1 MGVNIDR
8 VNWIVCVKPLCRLH
22 DILQAF
28 GRSGRI
34 CSDGLKRA
42 VCFTLW
48 EGELTEYLL
57 QN

>member
-8 VNWIVCVKPLCRLH
+8 VNWIVCVEPLCRLH

>member
-8 VNWIVCVKPLCRLH
+8 VNWIVCVKPLCRRLH

-28 GRSGRI
+28 GPRI
-34 CSDGLKRA
+34 CSDGLKQA